1 MRTVHCLIY
10 SRLFNYHTDKPTVAC
25 SAIILVHQ
33 KAVKNHGSRQ
43 IMQVNVSLASPA
55 HGKGHF
61 RQCLHSISPQV
72 TWEGRPAH
80 ESSMQGLPPHTHP
93 EHESSQAACPDFANV
108 CAVCDEACP
117 WSACAQVCEAA
128 ASVQGSWRQQPGQ
141 CGLSYEGKG
150 VPGEHTTHTTYSHI
164 DCLSADADV
173 CLFVCLSVWHTA
185 VLCGSSA
192 AILSLPVSLRAGDTV
207 CLPVLAS

>member
-1 MRTVHCLIY
+1 
-10 SRLFNYHTDKPTVAC
+10 
-25 SAIILVHQ
+25 
-33 KAVKNHGSRQ
+33 
-43 IMQVNVSLASPA
+43 MQRSISLA
-55 HGKGHF
+55 KF
-61 RQCLHSISPQV
+61 RARRCRRCRHCMSLQMTWSDHSAN
-72 TWEGRPAH
+72 EGF
-80 ESSMQGLPPHTHP
+80 MQGPPLLTHP
-93 EHESSQAACPDFANV
+93 NHESSQAARPDSANVCV
-108 CAVCDEACP
+108 CAVCDEACA

>member
-1 MRTVHCLIY
+1 MAAGRSCRSI
-10 SRLFNYHTDKPTVAC
+10 F
-25 SAIILVHQ
+25 LVLVQ
-33 KAVKNHGSRQ
+33 S
-43 IMQVNVSLASPA
+43 MTLWP
-55 HGKGHF
+55 
-61 RQCLHSISPQV
+61 CLHSISLQM
-72 TWEGRPAH
+72 TWSDHTTHASSRHGLLLRTHIPTMEAH
-80 ESSMQGLPPHTHP
+80 KQHALTLQM
-93 EHESSQAACPDFANV
+93 CV
-108 CAVCDEACP
+108 CMCAVCDETCA